1 MLAPLRLLFFLLI
14 VLTVVYVLLSFY
26 SRAVRKSKLRRHW
39 KQKGLSVDR
48 ETYVR
53 RGLKKYDG
61 SIRRKLILLVYI
73 IPLGAIGLLVYVMNF
88 M

>member
-1 MLAPLRLLFFLLI
+1 MFALLRLLFVLLI
-14 VLTVVYVLLSFY
+14 VQTVVYVLFSLY
-26 SRAVRKSKLRRHW
+26 SRAVRKSKLKRHW
-39 KQKGLSVDR
+39 TQKNLTVDR
-48 ETYVR
+48 DTYVR

-73 IPLGAIGLLVYVMNF
+73 IPLGAIALLVYVMNF

>member
-1 MLAPLRLLFFLLI
+1 MFPLLRLLFILLI
-14 VLTVVYVLLSFY
+14 VLTVVYVLVSLY

-39 KQKGLSVDR
+39 QKKNLTVDR
-48 ETYVR
+48 DIYVR

-73 IPLGAIGLLVYVMNF
+73 IPLGAIALLVYVTNF

>member
-1 MLAPLRLLFFLLI
+1 MITPLILLFELLV
-14 VLTVVYVLLSFY
+14 VLTVVYVVVSLY
-26 SRAVRKSKLRRHW
+26 SRAVRKSKLKRHW
-39 KQKGLSVDR
+39 KQKGLKVDR
-48 ETYVR
+48 DAYVR

-73 IPLGAIGLLVYVMNF
+73 IPLGAIALLVYVMNF

>member
-1 MLAPLRLLFFLLI
+1 MLPLLRLLFVLLI
-14 VLTVVYVLLSFY
+14 VLTVVYVLLSLY
-26 SRAVRKSKLRRHW
+26 SRAVRKSKLKRHW
-39 KQKGLSVDR
+39 KQKNLSVDR
-48 ETYVR
+48 DTYVR

-73 IPLGAIGLLVYVMNF
+73 IPLGAIALLVYVMNF

>member
-1 MLAPLRLLFFLLI
+1 MLALLRLLFVLLI
-14 VLTVVYVLLSFY
+14 VPTVVYVLVSLY
-26 SRAVRKSKLRRHW
+26 SRMVRKAKLKLHW
-39 KQKGLSVDR
+39 KQKGLTVDR
-48 ETYVR
+48 DAYVR

-73 IPLGAIGLLVYVMNF
+73 IPLGAIALLVYVMNF

>member
-1 MLAPLRLLFFLLI
+1 MFPLIRLLFILLI
-14 VLTVVYVLLSFY
+14 VLTVVYVLVSLY
-26 SRAVRKSKLRRHW
+26 SRAVRRSKLRQHW

-48 ETYVR
+48 DTYVR
-53 RGLKKYDG
+53 RGLKRYDG

-73 IPLGAIGLLVYVMNF
+73 IPLGAIALLVYVMNF

>member
-14 VLTVVYVLLSFY
+14 VQTVVYVLVSLY
-26 SRAVRKSKLRRHW
+26 SRAVRKSKLKRHW
-39 KQKGLSVDR
+39 KERGLTTDR
-48 ETYVR
+48 DAYVR

>member
-1 MLAPLRLLFFLLI
+1 MFPLVRLLFVLLI
-14 VLTVVYVLLSFY
+14 VLTVVYVLLSLY
-26 SRAVRKSKLRRHW
+26 SRAVRKAKLKQHW
-39 KQKGLSVDR
+39 KQKGLTTDR
-48 ETYVR
+48 DAYVR

-73 IPLGAIGLLVYVMNF
+73 IPLGAIALLVYVMNF

>member
-1 MLAPLRLLFFLLI
+1 MFPLIRLLFILLI
-14 VLTVVYVLLSFY
+14 VLTVVYVLVSLY
-26 SRAVRKSKLRRHW
+26 SRAVRRSKLRQHW

-48 ETYVR
+48 DTFVR

-73 IPLGAIGLLVYVMNF
+73 IPLGAIALLVYVMNF

>member
-1 MLAPLRLLFFLLI
+1 MFAPLRLLFILLI
-14 VLTVVYVLLSFY
+14 VLTVVYVLVSLY

-39 KQKGLSVDR
+39 KQKGLTVDR
-48 ETYVR
+48 DEYVQ